1 MTDQELL
8 AKAVGRIREGTE
20 VRVFALYYGQ
30 LDATV
35 QYLIYERSGRL
46 EDDFREWLMVQVDDR
61 QLVLEG
67 V

>member
-20 VRVFALYYGQ
+20 VKVFALYYGQ

-35 QYLIYERSGRL
+35 QQLIYERSGKL